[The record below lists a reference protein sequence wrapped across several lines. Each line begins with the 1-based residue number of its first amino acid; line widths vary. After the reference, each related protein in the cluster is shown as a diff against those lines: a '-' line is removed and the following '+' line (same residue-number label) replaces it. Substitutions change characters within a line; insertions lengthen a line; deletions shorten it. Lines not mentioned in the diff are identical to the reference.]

1 MLSGPR
7 VSPGERESL
16 QKFMLY
22 ERVLVTGANGLLG
35 RELVGLLSRFSE
47 YDVLATGRSAT
58 IRSEGSYGYMP
69 LDITARRDMQ
79 RTLRDFEP
87 TVVINCAAMTNVDR
101 CETDREACW
110 KVNVE
115 AVETLA
121 QQCSDAGARLI
132 QLSTDFVF
140 NGLNGP
146 YEENARPDPVNFYGK
161 SKQAAENA
169 ARRAGFDK
177 WTIARTVLVYGTG
190 AHTDRSDFVLWLLD
204 RLSTGQSVQI
214 VTDQWRTPT
223 CVADLAGGIER
234 IVRRG
239 RGGIFHLSGAEWM
252 SMYDFA
258 RTIADVF
265 GLDST
270 LIRPVDASTFRQTA
284 DRPAKTGFIIL
295 KAQMELDYHPRPVR
309 EALRKIGA
317 RLGLA

>member
-1 MLSGPR
+1 
-7 VSPGERESL
+7 
-16 QKFMLY
+16 MLY

-58 IRSEGSYGYMP
+58 TDSEGSYGYMP
-69 LDITARRDMQ
+69 LDITIRRDAQ
-79 RTLRDFEP
+79 RAFRDFEP
-87 TVVINCAAMTNVDR
+87 TVVINCAAMTNVDH
-101 CETDREACW
+101 CETEREACW

-121 QQCSDAGARLI
+121 QQCNDTGARLI

-140 NGLNGP
+140 NGLDGP
-146 YEENARPDPVNFYGK
+146 YEESARPDPVNFYGK

-169 ARRAGFDK
+169 VRRAGFDK

-190 AHTDRSDFVLWLLD
+190 AHTDRSDFVLWLLN
-204 RLSTGQSVQI
+204 RLSSGQSVQV

-223 CVADLAGGIER
+223 CVADLACGIER
-234 IVRRG
+234 IVRRR
-239 RGGIFHLSGAEWM
+239 RGGIFHLSGMEWM
-252 SMYDFA
+252 SIYEFA
-258 RTIADVF
+258 QVIADVF

-270 LIRPVDASTFRQTA
+270 LIQPVDASTFRQTA

-295 KAQMELDYHPRPVR
+295 KAQTELDYRPRPVR
-309 EALRKIGA
+309 EALRRIGA
-317 RLGLA
+317 RLGLL

>member
-1 MLSGPR
+1 
-7 VSPGERESL
+7 
-16 QKFMLY
+16 MLY

-35 RELVGLLSRFSE
+35 RELVSLLSRFSE

-58 IRSEGSYGYMP
+58 THSEGSYGYMP
-69 LDITARRDMQ
+69 LDITVRRDVQ
-79 RTLRDFEP
+79 RAVRDFEP
-87 TVVINCAAMTNVDR
+87 TVVINCAAMTDVDR
-101 CETDREACW
+101 CETEREACW

-121 QQCSDAGARLI
+121 QQCSDTGARLI

-140 NGLNGP
+140 NGLDGP
-146 YEENARPDPVNFYGK
+146 YEESARPDPVNFYGK

-190 AHTDRSDFVLWLLD
+190 AYTDRSDFVLWLLN
-204 RLSTGQSVQI
+204 RLSSGQSVQI

-223 CVADLAGGIER
+223 CVADLALGIER

-239 RGGIFHLSGAEWM
+239 RGGIFHLSGMEWM
-252 SMYDFA
+252 SIHDFA
-258 RTIADVF
+258 QMIANVF
-265 GLDST
+265 GLDSA

-284 DRPAKTGFIIL
+284 ARPAKTGFIIL
-295 KAQMELDYHPRPVR
+295 KAQTELDYRPRPVR
-309 EALRKIGA
+309 EALRRIGV
-317 RLGLA
+317 RLGLV